1 MRTRHRQRGVTLVE
15 TVLAMGIMVIGAV
28 GMIGLNNMGVR
39 MNGDGRRMTRASAIA
54 QDLVNQM
61 QLWDYNDPR
70 LANTNTA
77 NDADVADS
85 AFALEG
91 PASSLVFD
99 HTEGELEGA
108 GVEWHGIPVADLA
121 NTGYVRYWNVAQP
134 DDLNAN
140 GIPDAKR
147 IAVVVRWPQGSGF
160 RRVVVLATR
169 MNPAD
174 RT

>member
-61 QLWDYNDPR
+61 QLWDYTDPR
-70 LANTNTA
+70 LVNTNTT

-85 AFALEG
+85 TLAFEGATSALAFDHAEAELEG
-91 PASSLVFD
+91 PGL
-99 HTEGELEGA
+99 
-108 GVEWHGIPVADLA
+108 EWHGIPVADLA
-121 NTGYVRYWNVAQP
+121 TSGYVRYWNVAEP
-134 DDLNAN
+134 DDLNKN
-140 GIPDAKR
+140 GVPDGKR
-147 IAVVVRWPQGSGF
+147 IAVIVRWPQGAGF
-160 RRVVVLATR
+160 RRIVVLATR
-169 MNPAD
+169 TNPAD